1 MPPKNPSSGKGNSQS
16 VGTLARAPLGLA
28 DQVRQASVAA
38 LSQILV
44 DTITLRDLY
53 KKHHWQV
60 SGPTFYSLHLLYDK
74 HFDEQH
80 KLVDLIGERIQIL
93 GGVAPA
99 MAADVAEATSIERPP
114 KGTESVPAQLARL
127 LAAHERILVAARQA
141 AHQTDDSGDF
151 GTNDLLVSEIIPT
164 NEMQVWFVG
173 EHLVPQTLAVQPE
186 QQAEGAVP
194 YETTSPEP
202 NASP

>member
-1 MPPKNPSSGKGNSQS
+1 MPANKNPRTGKGNSQTF
-16 VGTLARAPLGLA
+16 GTLTRAPIGLA
-28 DQVRQASVAA
+28 DEARRASVKA
-38 LSQILV
+38 LTQLLV

-99 MAADVAEATSIERPP
+99 MAHDVAEATSIERPP
-114 KGTESVPAQLARL
+114 KDSESVPAQLARL
-127 LAAHERILVAARQA
+127 LAAHEKILVGARRAA
-141 AHQTDDSGDF
+141 TESSDLGDY
-151 GTNDLLVSEIIPT
+151 GTNDLLVSAMIPT
-164 NEMQVWFVG
+164 NEMQVWFIG
-173 EHLVPQTLAVQPE
+173 EHLVPQTLVVQPE
-186 QQAEGAVP
+186 QAAEGPTP
-194 YETTSPEP
+194 YESSPEQ
-202 NASP
+202 NA